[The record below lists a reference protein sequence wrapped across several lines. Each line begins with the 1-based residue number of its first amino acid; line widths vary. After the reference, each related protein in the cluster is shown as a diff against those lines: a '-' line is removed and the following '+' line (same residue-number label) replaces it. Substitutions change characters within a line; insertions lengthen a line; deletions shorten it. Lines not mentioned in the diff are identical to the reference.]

1 MWSYD
6 DDDDDDD
13 DDDVTLDYRNTLSQL
28 SESDIV
34 CAWSSIK
41 LSSQNPKICTDRYTF
56 LY

>member
-6 DDDDDDD
+6 DDDDDN
-13 DDDVTLDYRNTLSQL
+13 DVTLDYRNTLSQL
-28 SESDIV
+28 SDSGIV

-41 LSSQNPKICTDRYTF
+41 LSSQNLKICTDRHTF